1 MVLTSSGLTSDT
13 RHVPWE
19 VERAP
24 IMAAGIDTVT
34 VAAAEAWEVD

>member
-1 MVLTSSGLTSDT
+1 MS
-13 RHVPWE
+13 RE

-34 VAAAEAWEVD
+34 VAAAEAWEAG